1 MSKIGFVG
9 FGEVNTPVDVIVRKC
24 RAAEEALRG
33 EGLELVSV
41 YPVADD
47 SEEVQVR
54 GAVAA
59 LAKEPFDALVVCRL
73 DPDPCGGEGYGAL
86 PPSADGSVGALRLV

>member
-54 GAVAA
+54 GGGCGARKGAV
-59 LAKEPFDALVVCRL
+59 
-73 DPDPCGGEGYGAL
+73 
-86 PPSADGSVGALRLV
+86 

>member
-1 MSKIGFVG
+1 MAKIGFVG

-24 RAAEEALRG
+24 SAAEQALKA

-47 SEEVQVR
+47 YEETQVNA
-54 GAVAA
+54 AVNA
-59 LAKEPFDALVVCRL
+59 LGKEKFDALVVCVAGWI
-73 DPDPCGGEGYGAL
+73 PTHA
-86 PPSADGSVGALRLV
+86 VV